1 MAEPFLLYG
10 ANGYTGRLITER
22 ACQLALAPILAG
34 RSEQPLSEMAKQY
47 SLESQVVDLADSD
60 RLDEVLNAVPVVL
73 HAAGPF
79 RETARPMIEACL
91 RTKTHYVDITGEIE
105 VFERC
110 ARKDEEARQAN
121 IMLAPGAG
129 FDVVPSDCLAA
140 HVAGRL
146 KGGHSLSLAMS
157 GMSRAS
163 RGTTKT
169 AAQYV
174 GLGSYIRRGGKI
186 AQLTEPLYQEFDFGE
201 GLVRCMAV
209 SWGDVS
215 TAYHSTGIPDI
226 DVFFPATK
234 QMESAMSLGPIVGG
248 FMRSRLGQWILR
260 YQINK
265 RAAGPDPDYRAQSH
279 HVLLADLRDGM
290 RNRVV
295 SRLKTPEGYSLTAQT
310 SVAMVQRILDGD
322 WKPGFQTPSKA
333 YGADFILEFDGVTRE
348 DLEL

>member
-22 ACQLALAPILAG
+22 ACQLALTPILAG
-34 RSEQPLSEMAKQY
+34 RSQQPLSELAEQY
-47 SLESQVVDLADSD
+47 RLDVEVINLADSD
-60 RLDEVLNAVPVVL
+60 RLDAVLNSVPVVL

-79 RETARPMIEACL
+79 RETAQPMIEACL

-110 ARKDEEARQAN
+110 ARKDKEARQAN

-140 HVAGRL
+140 HVARRL

-186 AQLTEPLYQEFDFGE
+186 AQLARTPL
-201 GLVRCMAV
+201 
-209 SWGDVS
+209 
-215 TAYHSTGIPDI
+215 
-226 DVFFPATK
+226 
-234 QMESAMSLGPIVGG
+234 
-248 FMRSRLGQWILR
+248 SR
-260 YQINK
+260 
-265 RAAGPDPDYRAQSH
+265 
-279 HVLLADLRDGM
+279 
-290 RNRVV
+290 
-295 SRLKTPEGYSLTAQT
+295 
-310 SVAMVQRILDGD
+310 
-322 WKPGFQTPSKA
+322 F
-333 YGADFILEFDGVTRE
+333 
-348 DLEL
+348 